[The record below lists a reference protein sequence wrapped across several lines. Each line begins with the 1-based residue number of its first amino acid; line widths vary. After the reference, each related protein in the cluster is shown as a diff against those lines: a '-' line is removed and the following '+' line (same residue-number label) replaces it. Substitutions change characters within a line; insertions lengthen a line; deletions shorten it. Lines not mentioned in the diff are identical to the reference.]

1 MENLVF
7 ETFAILTQVFF
18 FKVLVFWG
26 SSMGSPHPPEG
37 EKKRCVGL
45 KDMAVE
51 HLVFCFPFCVYP
63 CVGLHLM
70 I

>member
-1 MENLVF
+1 
-7 ETFAILTQVFF
+7 
-18 FKVLVFWG
+18 
-26 SSMGSPHPPEG
+26 MGSPHPPER

-45 KDMAVE
+45 KDTAVE

-63 CVGLHLM
+63 RVGLHLM